1 MSIRR
6 TKINR
11 QLSAD
16 DRAVE
21 RAERTDKEQIKRL
34 DEKFGKGKGAKKE
47 RKNVYFAGGFS
58 KPEDE

>member
-21 RAERTDKEQIKRL
+21 RAERTDKEQIKKL
-34 DEKFGKGKGAKKE
+34 DKKLGKGKGAVKE
-47 RKNVYFAGGFS
+47 RKRLNEPS
-58 KPEDE
+58 NDKPR

>member
-16 DRAVE
+16 DREVE
-21 RAERTDKEQIKRL
+21 RAERTDKEQIKKL
-34 DEKFGKGKGAKKE
+34 DKKLGKGKGAVKE
-47 RKNVYFAGGFS
+47 RKRLNG
-58 KPEDE
+58 

>member
-34 DEKFGKGKGAKKE
+34 DKKFGKGKGAVKE
-47 RKNVYFAGGFS
+47 RKRLNG
-58 KPEDE
+58 

>member
-16 DRAVE
+16 AREVE

-47 RKNVYFAGGFS
+47 RKRLSESSN
-58 KPEDE
+58 D